1 MLNPELSWEAAA
13 TPTKEAAVLRLLVQ
27 GSTPNHRTKFVESE
41 PVHGSGVRIICR
53 ARWVWPRRAVH
64 VTTELRRGQAPKDA
78 VRISDQA
85 APAVDRP
92 RDRRGLFP
100 QEHRQEQSIC
110 RHHHDAVRLW
120 QDGVPPPRAGGWPQ
134 LRLRP
139 GTLKPAGESCAAA
152 TSEVAGGMGAQQT
165 PELDCLVDA
174 RLKKQWV

>member
-13 TPTKEAAVLRLLVQ
+13 TPSKEAAVLRLLVQ

-53 ARWVWPRRAVH
+53 AGWVWPRRAVH

-100 QEHRQEQSIC
+100 QEHRQEQSTC
-110 RHHHDAVRLW
+110 RLHHDAVRLW
-120 QDGVPPPRAGGWPQ
+120 QDGVPPPRAGVWP
-134 LRLRP
+134 LTKVEA
-139 GTLKPAGESCAAA
+139 GT
-152 TSEVAGGMGAQQT
+152 
-165 PELDCLVDA
+165 
-174 RLKKQWV
+174 